1 MVMNW
6 AKRLRTFSRVFVC
19 LAALAMS
26 GCGSTEDSP
35 TGPTATSGPGTAT
48 PAPDPAPAP
57 EPGTPGL
64 LNVTISPNPVPRS
77 SEPAPT
83 CNLANRWHYE
93 QTLRNTGGTRVTISD
108 RADSFDGV
116 DVSKR
121 GDLGIV
127 LEPGAEA
134 AISTEWCSPN
144 NIEHRA
150 RTSFSGSDDSGNR
163 VTFAGTT
170 VRLLPR

>member
-1 MVMNW
+1 MVMFW
-6 AKRLRTFSRVFVC
+6 STRLRTFSRVFVC

-26 GCGSTEDSP
+26 GCGGTGDSP
-35 TGPTATSGPGTAT
+35 TGPTATEPLASG

-57 EPGTPGL
+57 EPGTPGVL
-64 LNVTISPNPVPRS
+64 TVTITPNPVPWS
-77 SEPAPT
+77 GEPAPN
-83 CNLANRWHYE
+83 CNLANRWRYE

-108 RADSFDGV
+108 RADAFDGV
-116 DVSKR
+116 EVSKR
-121 GDLGIV
+121 SGLDIV
-127 LEPGAEA
+127 LEPGADA
-134 AISTEWCSPN
+134 AVTTEWCSSN